1 MKKGVIQIVS
11 TVFLYSAALWA
22 YSSECSRL
30 VVTGHP
36 NYPPL
41 VWSTGSTLDGA
52 PVRLA
57 QKLAACANII
67 PNLESHYWWQ
77 GKLEQSAEVLIVFKT
92 TVKMQMTLRDCVLAN
107 HPYETAEFITQP
119 IDFGS
124 DAYLTWIRQNVATL

>member
-1 MKKGVIQIVS
+1 MIP
-11 TVFLYSAALWA
+11 AAPCITA
-22 YSSECSRL
+22 L
-30 VVTGHP
+30 VT
-36 NYPPL
+36 
-41 VWSTGSTLDGA
+41 A
-52 PVRLA
+52 PDLETARKIAQAALA

-92 TVKMQMTLRDCVLAN
+92 TTKMQMALRDCVLAN